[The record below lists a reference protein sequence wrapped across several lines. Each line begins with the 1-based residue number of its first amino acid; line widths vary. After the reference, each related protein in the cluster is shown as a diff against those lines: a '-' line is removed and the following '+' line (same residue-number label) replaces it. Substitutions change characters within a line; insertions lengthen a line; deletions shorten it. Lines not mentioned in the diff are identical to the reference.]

1 MKILNNNIPKYL
13 GVILLLYVLVAGF
26 LVPLKPG
33 VSSFYPKSVEL
44 NEVTTFSITTYNT
57 FHTQSAEVKVWVRLD
72 STTLLSATEVRVLDD
87 NQLQADIVLGTTQTQ
102 MYDLEKALSVI
113 IDNEIDGY
121 MIYPSA
127 ILVKP
132 SKGATE
138 RPILG
143 SIGRLSDVRSVEAF
157 RFPYRSI
164 LYETIRNTFFHV
176 AIWFAMFLLLIY
188 SCYHSIRYLRTKDL
202 HSDRKSEA
210 LINVAL
216 FFGIAG
222 ILTGAIW
229 ARFTWGTFWTSDIKL
244 NMSAVAMLVYCAY
257 WVLRSSISD
266 IDTKARIS
274 AVYNI
279 FAFINLM
286 FLVMVIP
293 RFTDSLHP
301 GNGGNPALGGEDLDS
316 TLRCIFYPAIIGY
329 TLIGLWMADL
339 NYRFLNL
346 QDKYEIS

>member
-127 ILVKP
+127 ILVKVVVTAVKAF
-132 SKGATE
+132 SF
-138 RPILG
+138 L
-143 SIGRLSDVRSVEAF
+143 DV
-157 RFPYRSI
+157 
-164 LYETIRNTFFHV
+164 
-176 AIWFAMFLLLIY
+176 
-188 SCYHSIRYLRTKDL
+188 
-202 HSDRKSEA
+202 
-210 LINVAL
+210 
-216 FFGIAG
+216 
-222 ILTGAIW
+222 
-229 ARFTWGTFWTSDIKL
+229 
-244 NMSAVAMLVYCAY
+244 
-257 WVLRSSISD
+257 
-266 IDTKARIS
+266 
-274 AVYNI
+274 
-279 FAFINLM
+279 
-286 FLVMVIP
+286 
-293 RFTDSLHP
+293 
-301 GNGGNPALGGEDLDS
+301 
-316 TLRCIFYPAIIGY
+316 
-329 TLIGLWMADL
+329 
-339 NYRFLNL
+339 
-346 QDKYEIS
+346 